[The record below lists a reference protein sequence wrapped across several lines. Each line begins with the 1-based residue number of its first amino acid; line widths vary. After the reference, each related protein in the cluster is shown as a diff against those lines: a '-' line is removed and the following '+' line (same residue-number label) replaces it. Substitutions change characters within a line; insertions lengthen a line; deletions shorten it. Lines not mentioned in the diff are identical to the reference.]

1 VKLKE
6 LINYQLLK
14 TEHIEITVS
23 SVVIV
28 IMVLIA
34 TFIGLRI
41 IRGLFKRYI
50 KKQEATRRSHW
61 SVYLILRYVVWV
73 VVIVLLL
80 ETSGVKVSVLLA
92 SITAL
97 LVGVGFGIQQLFS
110 DIASGIVLII
120 ERNLQIND
128 IIQLEDKTV
137 GKVIH
142 IGLRTS
148 KLKTR
153 DDVILVVPNSKF
165 VNDTIINWSQMDYNT
180 RFSVEVGV
188 AYGSDTKLV
197 TDLLLDCVLQ
207 NKNISA
213 QPRPFVR
220 FSDFGDSSL
229 DFEVFFWVKE
239 PFLVEHAKSEL
250 RYAIDD
256 AFRKHGVQIP
266 FPQRDLH
273 IKSNPGQA

>member
-1 VKLKE
+1 MTFEE
-6 LINYQLLK
+6 LINYQILK
-14 TEHIEITVS
+14 TENLDITVS
-23 SVVIV
+23 SIAIVVIV
-28 IMVLIA
+28 IVA
-34 TFIGLRI
+34 TFIGLRV
-41 IRGLFKRYI
+41 IRSFFNRFIKRS
-50 KKQEATRRSHW
+50 EVERRSYW
-61 SVYLILRYVVWV
+61 SVYLILRYVIWV

-80 ETSGVKVSVLLA
+80 ETSGVKISILLA

-97 LVGVGFGIQQLFS
+97 LVGMGFGIQQLFS
-110 DIASGIVLII
+110 DVASGIVLIF

-128 IIQLEDKTV
+128 IIELEDDTI

-153 DDVILVVPNSKF
+153 DDIILVVPNSKF

-197 TDLLLDCVLQ
+197 SAILFDCAIK

-213 QPRPFVR
+213 HPKPFVR
-220 FSDFGDSSL
+220 FNNFGDSSL
-229 DFEVFFWVKE
+229 DFQVFFWVKD
-239 PFLVEHAKSEL
+239 PFRVEHAKSEL

-256 AFRKHGVQIP
+256 EFRKHGVQIP
-266 FPQRDLH
+266 FPQRDVH
-273 IKSNPGQA
+273 IKTNVK

>member
-1 VKLKE
+1 MKFDE
-6 LINYQLLK
+6 LIDLEILK
-14 TEHIEITVS
+14 TDNLEITVS
-23 SVVIV
+23 SLIIVVLVFIV
-28 IMVLIA
+28 TI
-34 TFIGLRI
+34 IGLKI
-41 IRGLFKRYI
+41 IGRFFKRYI
-50 KKQEATRRSHW
+50 KKQETDRRSYW
-61 SVYLILRYVVWV
+61 SVFLILRYVVWV
-73 VVIVLLL
+73 IVIVLLL

-110 DIASGIVLII
+110 DIASGIVLIF

-128 IIQLEDKTV
+128 IIQLEDETV

-180 RFSVEVGV
+180 RFSVKVGV

-197 TDLLLDCVLQ
+197 TRLLLECTNN

-213 QPRPFVR
+213 LPKPFVR
-220 FSDFGDSSL
+220 FNDFGDSSL
-229 DFEVFFWVKE
+229 DFQIFFWVRR
-239 PFLVEHAKSEL
+239 PFLVENTKSEI

-256 AFRKHGVQIP
+256 AFRKHGVHIP

-273 IKSNPGQA
+273 IKSNVK

>member
-1 VKLKE
+1 MTLNE
-6 LINYQLLK
+6 LLNFEIFTN
-14 TEHIEITVS
+14 ENIDITVY
-23 SVVIV
+23 SVFIIILVF
-28 IMVLIA
+28 IA

-41 IRGLFKRYI
+41 IRGFFRRFI
-50 KKQEATRRSHW
+50 KKHPTERRSYW
-61 SVYLILRYVVWV
+61 SVFLILRYVIWV
-73 VVIVLLL
+73 VIIVLML

-110 DIASGIVLII
+110 DLASGIVLIV

-128 IIQLEDKTV
+128 IIELEDDTV

-180 RFSVEVGV
+180 RFSVKVGV

-197 TDLLLDCVLQ
+197 SDILYDCAIK

-213 QPRPFVR
+213 SPKPFVR
-220 FSDFGDSSL
+220 FNDFGDSSL
-229 DFEVFFWVKE
+229 DFQVFFWVKE
-239 PFLVEHAKSEL
+239 PFLVENTKSDI
-250 RYAIDD
+250 RYAVDD
-256 AFRKHGVQIP
+256 AFRKNGVQIP
-266 FPQRDLH
+266 FPQRDIH
-273 IKSNPGQA
+273 IKTNVK

>member
-1 VKLKE
+1 MNFKE
-6 LINYQLLK
+6 LFNYAILK
-14 TEHIEITVS
+14 TENVTITVS
-23 SVVIV
+23 SVAI
-28 IMVLIA
+28 IIIVLIA
-34 TFIGLRI
+34 TFVVLRI
-41 IRGLFKRYI
+41 IRGFFKRFI
-50 KKQEATRRSHW
+50 SKQETERRSYW
-61 SVYLILRYVVWV
+61 SVFLILRYVIWV

-97 LVGVGFGIQQLFS
+97 LVGVGFGLQQLFS

-128 IIQLEDKTV
+128 VIQLEDETV
-137 GKVIH
+137 GRVIH

-197 TDLLLDCVLQ
+197 TDILFECALK

-213 QPRPFVR
+213 HPKPFVR
-220 FSDFGDSSL
+220 FNDFGDSSL
-229 DFEVFFWVKE
+229 DFQVYFWVKQ
-239 PFLVEHAKSEL
+239 PFYVENTKSEI
-250 RYAIDD
+250 RYAIDES
-256 AFRKHGVQIP
+256 FRKHGVQIP
-266 FPQRDLH
+266 FPQHDVY
-273 IKSNPGQA
+273 IKSNPK

>member
-1 VKLKE
+1 MSFKE
-6 LINYQLLK
+6 LINYQILK
-14 TEHIEITVS
+14 TTNIEITVY
-23 SVVIV
+23 SVLLVI
-28 IMVLIA
+28 IILIT
-34 TFIGLRI
+34 TFIILRI
-41 IRGLFKRYI
+41 IRGFFKRFI
-50 KKQEATRRSHW
+50 GKEETERRSYW

-128 IIQLEDKTV
+128 IIELEDDTI

-180 RFSVEVGV
+180 RFSVGVGV

-197 TDLLLDCVLQ
+197 TNILMNCALN

-213 QPRPFVR
+213 HPRPFVR
-220 FSDFGDSSL
+220 FNNFGDSSL
-229 DFEVFFWVKE
+229 DFQIYFWVKQ
-239 PFLVEHAKSEL
+239 PFLVENTKSEL

-256 AFRKHGVQIP
+256 SFRKHGVQIP
-266 FPQRDLH
+266 FPQRDVH
-273 IKSNPGQA
+273 IKSNPGS

>member
-1 VKLKE
+1 MKFDE
-6 LINYQLLK
+6 LINFEILK
-14 TEHIEITVS
+14 TDNIEITVS
-23 SVVIV
+23 SVIIV
-28 IMVLIA
+28 ILVFLA
-34 TFIGLRI
+34 TLIGLKI
-41 IRGLFKRYI
+41 IRGFFRRYI
-50 KKQEATRRSHW
+50 KKQEAERRSYW
-61 SVYLILRYVVWV
+61 SVYLIFRYVVWV
-73 VVIVLLL
+73 VVIVLML

-110 DIASGIVLII
+110 DIASGIVLIF

-128 IIQLEDKTV
+128 IIELDDGTV
-137 GKVIH
+137 GRVLH

-180 RFSVEVGV
+180 RFSVKVGV

-197 TDLLLDCVLQ
+197 SRLLLECTHN

-213 QPRPFVR
+213 HPKPFVR
-220 FSDFGDSSL
+220 FNDFGDSSL
-229 DFEVFFWVKE
+229 DFQIYFWVRE
-239 PFLVEHAKSEL
+239 SFLVENTKSDI

-256 AFRKHGVQIP
+256 AFRKNGVQIP
-266 FPQRDLH
+266 FPQRDVH
-273 IKSNPGQA
+273 IKTNVK

>member
-1 VKLKE
+1 MTFEE
-6 LINYQLLK
+6 LINFQILK
-14 TEHIEITVS
+14 TEHVDITVYS
-23 SVVIV
+23 IA
-28 IMVLIA
+28 ILILVLFA
-34 TFIGLRI
+34 TFIGLRM
-41 IRGLFKRYI
+41 IRGFFNRYI
-50 KKQEATRRSHW
+50 QKQPVDRRSYW
-61 SVYLILRYVVWV
+61 SVFLILRYVIWV
-73 VVIVLLL
+73 VIIILLL

-97 LVGVGFGIQQLFS
+97 LVGIGFGIQQLFN
-110 DIASGIVLII
+110 DIASGIVLIV

-128 IIQLEDKTV
+128 IIQLEDETV

-197 TDLLLDCVLQ
+197 SNILFDCAIK
-207 NKNISA
+207 NKNIS
-213 QPRPFVR
+213 PHPGPFVR
-220 FSDFGDSSL
+220 FNDFGDSSL
-229 DFEVFFWVKE
+229 DFQVFFWVKE
-239 PFLVEHAKSEL
+239 PFRVENTKSEI

-256 AFRKHGVQIP
+256 AFRKNGVQIP
-266 FPQRDLH
+266 FPQRDVH
-273 IKSNPGQA
+273 IKTNVK

>member
-1 VKLKE
+1 MNMEE
-6 LINYQLLK
+6 LINYELLK
-14 TEHIEITVS
+14 TEHVDITVY
-23 SVVIV
+23 SVLIV
-28 IMVLIA
+28 LIVLIA

-41 IRGLFKRYI
+41 IRGFFKRFI
-50 KKQEATRRSHW
+50 KKHETERRSYW
-61 SVYLILRYVVWV
+61 SVYLILRYVIWV

-110 DIASGIVLII
+110 DLASGIVLIV

-128 IIQLEDKTV
+128 IIQLEDDTV

-197 TDLLLDCVLQ
+197 SNILFNCAIR
-207 NKNISA
+207 NKNISTL
-213 QPRPFVR
+213 PKPFVR
-220 FSDFGDSSL
+220 FNDFGDSSL
-229 DFEVFFWVKE
+229 DFQVFFWVKE
-239 PFLVEHAKSEL
+239 PFLVENTKSEL

-256 AFRKHGVQIP
+256 EFRKNGVQIP
-266 FPQRDLH
+266 FPQRDVH
-273 IKSNPGQA
+273 IKSNPQ

>member
-1 VKLKE
+1 MTLSE
-6 LINYQLLK
+6 LLNFAIFSNDNF
-14 TEHIEITVS
+14 TITVYD
-23 SVVIV
+23 VAIV
-28 IMVLIA
+28 IIVFIV
-34 TFIGLRI
+34 TYIGLRI
-41 IRGLFKRYI
+41 VRGFFRRFI
-50 KKQEATRRSHW
+50 KKHPTERRSYW
-61 SVYLILRYVVWV
+61 SVFLILRYVIWV
-73 VVIVLLL
+73 VVIVLML

-110 DIASGIVLII
+110 DLASGIVLIV

-128 IIQLEDKTV
+128 IIELEDDTV

-180 RFSVEVGV
+180 RFSVKVGV

-197 TDLLLDCVLQ
+197 SDILYDCALK

-213 QPRPFVR
+213 SPKPFVR
-220 FSDFGDSSL
+220 FNDFGDSSL
-229 DFEVFFWVKE
+229 DFQVFFWVKE
-239 PFLVEHAKSEL
+239 PFLVENTKSEI

-256 AFRKHGVQIP
+256 AFRKNGVQIP
-266 FPQRDLH
+266 FPQRDVH
-273 IKSNPGQA
+273 IKTNVK

>member
-1 VKLKE
+1 MNFKE
-6 LINYQLLK
+6 LLNYAILK
-14 TEHIEITVS
+14 TENVTITVS
-23 SVVIV
+23 SVAI
-28 IMVLIA
+28 IIIALIA
-34 TFIGLRI
+34 TFVVLRI
-41 IRGLFKRYI
+41 IRGFFKRFI
-50 KKQEATRRSHW
+50 SKQETERRSYW
-61 SVYLILRYVVWV
+61 SVFLILRYVIWV

-97 LVGVGFGIQQLFS
+97 LVGVGFGLQQLFS

-128 IIQLEDKTV
+128 VIQLEDETV
-137 GKVIH
+137 GRVIH

-165 VNDTIINWSQMDYNT
+165 VNDTIINWSQMVYNT

-197 TDLLLDCVLQ
+197 TDILFECALK

-213 QPRPFVR
+213 HPKPFVR
-220 FSDFGDSSL
+220 FNDFGDSSL
-229 DFEVFFWVKE
+229 DFQLYFWVKQ
-239 PFLVEHAKSEL
+239 PFYVENTKSEI
-250 RYAIDD
+250 RYAIDES
-256 AFRKHGVQIP
+256 FRKHGVQIP
-266 FPQRDLH
+266 FSQHDVY
-273 IKSNPGQA
+273 IKSNPK